1 MEQQLILCDVTRG
14 AIFVFYRET
23 NRFIILGISYLLSC
37 DYLLILYVCLNLF
50 LCLCS
55 HWFMCLSFPVSVE
68 IRESSVPFML
78 LSFSVSA
85 FWKNRHRERQQQNK
99 RQGNAWTWNQTQRK
113 TGTWHRTHCNTLQH
127 TATHC
132 NTLQHTATHC
142 NTLQHTATHCNT
154 GNAGT
159 WNQTQRKTGT
169 WHRERTDTERVR
181 DMLSLISQG
190 TTGSWNPVFHFL
202 WFWFCLCICDSA
214 QMCVCVRVYM
224 CLCKEVTALCN
235 VYGSHH
241 CVYMCTCVHV
251 KSWRHFA
258 MCTVLMTACHT
269 DKTYFSTS

>member
-1 MEQQLILCDVTRG
+1 MSHEER
-14 AIFVFYRET
+14 
-23 NRFIILGISYLLSC
+23 
-37 DYLLILYVCLNLF
+37 F
-50 LCLCS
+50 LCFIERQIDLLFSGFRIFCLVTIC
-55 HWFMCLSFPVSVE
+55 WFYMYVW
-68 IRESSVPFML
+68 I
-78 LSFSVSA
+78 SFSVSA
-85 FWKNRHRERQQQNK
+85 LTDLCACLFLCLLKSERAVFLSCCCLSQCLLSERTDTEKDSNRTRDKEMQ
-99 RQGNAWTWNQTQRK
+99 
-113 TGTWHRTHCNTLQH
+113 NTLQH

-224 CLCKEVTALCN
+224 CLCNEVTALCN
-235 VYGSHH
+235 VHGSNR
-241 CVYMCTCVHV
+241 CVHMCTCVYA
-251 KSWRHFA
+251 K
-258 MCTVLMTACHT
+258 
-269 DKTYFSTS
+269 